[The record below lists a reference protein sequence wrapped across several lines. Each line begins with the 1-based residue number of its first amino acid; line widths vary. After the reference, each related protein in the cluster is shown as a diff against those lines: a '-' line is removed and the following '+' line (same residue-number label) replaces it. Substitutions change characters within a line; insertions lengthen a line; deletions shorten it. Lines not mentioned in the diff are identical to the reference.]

1 MSKLQSFRYNV
12 VDAIASRLMA
22 MAEPPG
28 SFQTLAPNERT
39 VVLVWNAV
47 ELIGNVGLKEFME
60 AGHDSDQLANAFA
73 AIGEGPIAEAIRK
86 MAVILTEGR
95 QADSRIDEL
104 ERLIFSRDDEVETAL
119 FRFMKATLYP
129 EP

>member
-28 SFQTLAPNERT
+28 SFLTLAPNERT

-47 ELIGNVGLKEFME
+47 GLIGNVGLKEFME
-60 AGHDSDQLANAFA
+60 AGHDADELANAFA
-73 AIGEGPIAEAIRK
+73 AIGEGPIAEAIRNS
-86 MAVILTEGR
+86 VVLLSEGQ
-95 QADSRIDEL
+95 QADGTVDDL
-104 ERLIFSRDDEVETAL
+104 ERIIYSRDDEVETAL
-119 FRFMKATLYP
+119 FRFIKTTLYP

>member
-1 MSKLQSFRYNV
+1 MSKLQSLRYNV

-28 SFQTLAPNERT
+28 SFQALAPNERT

-47 ELIGNVGLKEFME
+47 GLIGNVGLREFME
-60 AGHDSDQLANAFA
+60 AGHDANEVANAFA
-73 AIGEGPIAEAIRK
+73 AIGEGQIADAIRK
-86 MAVILTEGR
+86 SVAVLAEGPP
-95 QADSRIDEL
+95 ADSRIDDL
-104 ERLIFSRDDEVETAL
+104 ERIIYSRDDEVETAL
-119 FRFMKATLYP
+119 FRFIKTTLYP